1 MSANID
7 VVIWVAR
14 NVVCQMLG
22 FWLYLNTVLSGL
34 YNSLATVLRLDNV
47 AL

>member
-7 VVIWVAR
+7 VGWLG
-14 NVVCQMLG
+14 NVVCQKLG
-22 FWLYLNTVLSGL
+22 FWLYLNAVLPGL
-34 YNSLATVLRLDNV
+34 YNSLATVLHLDNV